1 MYNKNFFPLTI
12 QLLIIIFKIKKIS
25 SILDCSTLTDCF
37 NCSVCGTE
45 ELTCDCKWNSI
56 EKKCQSSTQIK
67 NIYDWKLYFSNC
79 EDSFSINKQN
89 TYCGDINIMNKK
101 FLIELPKVNGYYGLL
116 NLYCIYTYNNN
127 YNSATIFDFDI
138 ETSFRTLYIDF
149 AIYFNDGTYSYFS
162 LKNGI
167 AKKEYNDVKYIQ
179 FYIYLGETYSI
190 SPFLIKVSIKQ
201 FSKFILYVIVF
212 IILFACISC
221 IFLIYCFTKRYKRE
235 SNYINNYN
243 ANLGFRRNV
252 NDFNNLYNEEL
263 ERRIKKKTIEVLLS
277 DPNYLGI
284 KVCKKE
290 YEKYGNNC
298 TICLEEFKIGID
310 KISLT
315 PCYHIFHYKCL
326 SSYMRKNENNT
337 HCPNCNQDLIN
348 SWNKKI
354 ENINPENIQIQRNN
368 NENIIINSTRRSN
381 RIGSRRRQNVENNN
395 ANIRR
400 DESNNFNTNEIL
412 SLGSRRNLEI
422 RNNANNR
429 LVINNNQHDDD
440 NYNNTRNVNSNN
452 LEVENI

>member
-1 MYNKNFFPLTI
+1 MYNKIFFPLTI

-252 NDFNNLYNEEL
+252 NDFNNLYNVEL

-277 DPNYLGI
+277 DPNYLGM

-290 YEKYGNNC
+290 YEKYGNTC
-298 TICLEEFKIGID
+298 SICLEELCCEKD
-310 KISLT
+310 YISLT
-315 PCYHIFHYKCL
+315 PCFHIFHYKCL
-326 SSYMRKNENNT
+326 SEYMRKSIKNI
-337 HCPNCNQDLIN
+337 HCPNCNLDLLESFKFKDGFNKIN
-348 SWNKKI
+348 
-354 ENINPENIQIQRNN
+354 NIIIPQHISVNNRRNVNLNLYSNDGNFSISSNRRFNDSTQRNN
-368 NENIIINSTRRSN
+368 NNSLNTHHNENNNISNNIRIHNLYMSNEENSTRRELN
-381 RIGSRRRQNVENNN
+381 DR
-395 ANIRR
+395 
-400 DESNNFNTNEIL
+400 NFNIVN
-412 SLGSRRNLEI
+412 
-422 RNNANNR
+422 
-429 LVINNNQHDDD
+429 DD
-440 NYNNTRNVNSNN
+440 
-452 LEVENI
+452 